1 MRSILVHAYRGDAMP
16 ARLETGLSL
25 ARMADGHVTLLVD
38 TPVSRFVAM
47 DPMGGSYLAADALK
61 QALAEDDEQ
70 AATIAEKL
78 GNNDV
83 PFDVVRSEAE
93 PIDAIAAAARLADVV
108 VTSRAQHLVGDL
120 AVNLRTP
127 VLVTEDEAPLS
138 FPLASACIAWDGSEQ
153 SALAMR
159 SAVPLLKDC
168 GAVHVLTVEGRSDA
182 FPATDAL
189 RYLSRHGI
197 KAELCEVERVATI
210 EESLAAATARLHGQL
225 LVMGAYGHSRMREFL
240 FGGVTRYFIENCTSP
255 ALFLAH

>member
-1 MRSILVHAYRGDAMP
+1 MRSILVHAYRGDAMS

-25 ARMADGHVTLLVD
+25 ARMLDGHVTLLVD

-61 QALAEDDEQ
+61 QALAEDDQQ
-70 AATIAEKL
+70 AAAIAEKL

-93 PIDAIAAAARLADVV
+93 PIDALAAAARLADVV

-127 VLVTEDEAPLS
+127 VLVTEDEAALS
-138 FPLASACIAWDGSEQ
+138 FPLTSACIAWDGGEQ

-159 SAVPLLKDC
+159 SAAPLLKDC
-168 GAVHVLTVEGRSDA
+168 GAVHVLTVEGGDA

-189 RYLSRHGI
+189 RYLSRHGV
-197 KAELCEVERVATI
+197 KAELHEVARVATI
-210 EESLAAATARLHGQL
+210 EESLAMACARLNGQL

-240 FGGVTRYFIENCTSP
+240 FGGVTRYFVENCERP